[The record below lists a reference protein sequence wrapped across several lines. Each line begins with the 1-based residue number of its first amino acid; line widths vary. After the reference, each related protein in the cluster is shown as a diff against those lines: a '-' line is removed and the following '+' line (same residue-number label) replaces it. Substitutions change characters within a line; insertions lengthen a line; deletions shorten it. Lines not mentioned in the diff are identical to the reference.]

1 MAITSEIIGKL
12 GGAGATEIPISAT
25 GLSGSSTNHRLATVE
40 SSGRTLVV
48 VDLNIT
54 NASSSATYQPRIY
67 IGDTDYGKTG
77 TGEVK
82 IFEIV
87 NTDIDIEVTTYSTT
101 SGNRVDLH
109 GHVYAVK
116 L

>member
-25 GLSGSSTNHRLATVE
+25 RLTGTSTNHRLATAE

-54 NASSSATYQPRIY
+54 NASSSEAYQPRFY
-67 IGDTDYGKTG
+67 IGDTDYGKMG

-87 NTDIDIEVTTYSTT
+87 NTDIDIKVITYSTI

-109 GHVYAVK
+109 GHVYVAE